1 MKKAIPV
8 LLASLVVGFVL
19 GYSMY
24 NKPHRDYATEEVA
37 KSWSS
42 TELVEWHTSHPE
54 SEHVQWQD
62 QVMQVSGNVTSVSDR
77 GIVLSP
83 GVVVTWEEGQQPASA
98 PESAVTIQGRL
109 VGFDDLFGEVRID
122 HARLVNGA
130 D

>member
-1 MKKAIPV
+1 MKKAIP
-8 LLASLVVGFVL
+8 LLVAALVAGFVL

-24 NKPHRDYATEEVA
+24 NKPHRDYASEEVA

-62 QVMQVSGNVTSVSDR
+62 QMMQVSGSVTSVSDR

-83 GVVVTWEEGQQPASA
+83 GVVVTWEEGQQPATA
-98 PESAVTIQGRL
+98 PEGSVTIQGRL

-122 HARLVNGA
+122 HARVVTGA

>member
-1 MKKAIPV
+1 MKKAIP
-8 LLASLVVGFVL
+8 LLVAALVAGFVL

-24 NKPHRDYATEEVA
+24 NKPHRDYASEEVA

-54 SEHVQWQD
+54 AEHAQWQD
-62 QVMQVSGNVTSVSDR
+62 EVMQVSGTVTSVSDR

-83 GVVVTWEEGQQPASA
+83 GVVVTWEEGHRPATA
-98 PESAVTIQGRL
+98 PNGALTIQGRL

-122 HARLVNGA
+122 HARVVRGA

>member
-42 TELVEWHTSHPE
+42 IELVEWHTSHPE

-83 GVVVTWEEGQQPASA
+83 GVVVTWEEGQQPATA

-122 HARLVNGA
+122 HARLVNGV

>member
-1 MKKAIPV
+1 MKKAIP
-8 LLASLVVGFVL
+8 LVVAALVAAFVVV
-19 GYSMY
+19 YSMY
-24 NKPHRDYATEEVA
+24 NKPHRDYASEEVA

-42 TELVEWHTSHPE
+42 TELVAWHTSHPA
-54 SEHVQWQD
+54 SEHVEWQD

-83 GVVVTWEEGQQPASA
+83 GAVVTWEEGRQPASA
-98 PESAVTIQGRL
+98 PEGAVTIQGRL

>member
-42 TELVEWHTSHPE
+42 IELVEWHTSHPE

-83 GVVVTWEEGQQPASA
+83 GVVVTWEEGQQPATA
-98 PESAVTIQGRL
+98 PESAVTIRAGGGVRRL
-109 VGFDDLFGEVRID
+109 VWRGPNRPCPPGQWR
-122 HARLVNGA
+122 
-130 D
+130 

>member
-8 LLASLVVGFVL
+8 LLASLAVGFVL

-83 GVVVTWEEGQQPASA
+83 GVVVTWEEGQQHASA
-98 PESAVTIQGRL
+98 PEGAVTIQGRL

-122 HARLVNGA
+122 HASLVNGA

>member
-24 NKPHRDYATEEVA
+24 NKPHRDYASEAVA

-54 SEHVQWQD
+54 SEHAQWQD
-62 QVMQVSGNVTSVSDR
+62 QVMQASGNVTSVSDR

-83 GVVVTWEEGQQPASA
+83 GVVVTWDEGHQPATA
-98 PESAVTIQGRL
+98 PEGAVTIQGRL

-122 HARLVNGA
+122 HARLVQSA

>member
-8 LLASLVVGFVL
+8 LLASLVAGFVL

-24 NKPHRDYATEEVA
+24 NKPHRDYASEEVA

-83 GVVVTWEEGQQPASA
+83 GVVVTWEEGQQPATA
-98 PESAVTIQGRL
+98 PEGAVTIQGRL

-122 HARLVNGA
+122 HAHLVNGA

>member
-8 LLASLVVGFVL
+8 LLASLVAGFVL

-24 NKPHRDYATEEVA
+24 NKPHRDYASEEVA

-42 TELVEWHTSHPE
+42 TELVEWHMSHPE

-83 GVVVTWEEGQQPASA
+83 GVVVT
-98 PESAVTIQGRL
+98 IQGRL

>member
-1 MKKAIPV
+1 MKKAIP
-8 LLASLVVGFVL
+8 LLVAALVAAFVVA
-19 GYSMY
+19 YSMY
-24 NKPHRDYATEEVA
+24 NKPHRDYASEEVA

-77 GIVLSP
+77 GILLSP
-83 GVVVTWEEGQQPASA
+83 GVVVTWEKDREPASA
-98 PESAVTIQGRL
+98 PEGAVTIQGRL

>member
-24 NKPHRDYATEEVA
+24 NKPHRDYASEAVA

-42 TELVEWHTSHPE
+42 TELVEWHTTHPE
-54 SEHVQWQD
+54 SEHAQWQD

-83 GVVVTWEEGQQPASA
+83 GVVVTWEEGHQPATA
-98 PESAVTIQGRL
+98 PVGAVTIQGRL

-122 HARLVNGA
+122 HARLVQSA

>member
-1 MKKAIPV
+1 MKKAIP
-8 LLASLVVGFVL
+8 LLVAAVVAAFVVA
-19 GYSMY
+19 YSMY
-24 NKPHRDYATEEVA
+24 NKPHRDYASEEVA

-42 TELVEWHTSHPE
+42 TELVEWHTSHPD

-62 QVMQVSGNVTSVSDR
+62 LVMQVSGNVMSVSDR

-83 GVVVTWEEGQQPASA
+83 GVVVIWEEGQQPASA
-98 PESAVTIQGRL
+98 PEGAVTIQGRL

-122 HARLVNGA
+122 HARVVNGA

>member
-1 MKKAIPV
+1 MKKAIPLLVAV
-8 LLASLVVGFVL
+8 LVAAFVVAH
-19 GYSMY
+19 SMY
-24 NKPHRDYATEEVA
+24 NKPHRDYASEEVA

-77 GIVLSP
+77 GILLSP
-83 GVVVTWEEGQQPASA
+83 GVVVTWEKDREPASA
-98 PESAVTIQGRL
+98 PEGAVTIQGRL

>member
-1 MKKAIPV
+1 MKKAIP
-8 LLASLVVGFVL
+8 LLVAALVAAFVVA
-19 GYSMY
+19 YSMY
-24 NKPHRDYATEEVA
+24 NKPHRDYASEEVA

-42 TELVEWHTSHPE
+42 TELVDWHRSHPE

-62 QVMQVSGNVTSVSDR
+62 QVMQVNGNVTSMSDR

-83 GVVVTWEEGQQPASA
+83 GVVVTWEVGQQPATA
-98 PESAVTIQGRL
+98 PEGVVKIQGRL

-122 HARLVNGA
+122 HASLVNGA

>member
-8 LLASLVVGFVL
+8 LLASLVAGFVL

-24 NKPHRDYATEEVA
+24 NKPHRDYVSEAVA

-54 SEHVQWQD
+54 SEHAQWQD

-83 GVVVTWEEGQQPASA
+83 GVVVTWEEGHQPATA
-98 PESAVTIQGRL
+98 PVGAVTIQGRL

-122 HARLVNGA
+122 HARLVQSA

>member
-1 MKKAIPV
+1 MKKAIP
-8 LLASLVVGFVL
+8 LLVAALVAAFVVA
-19 GYSMY
+19 YSMY
-24 NKPHRDYATEEVA
+24 NKPHRDYASEEVA

-42 TELVEWHTSHPE
+42 TELVDWHRSHPE

-62 QVMQVSGNVTSVSDR
+62 QVMQVNGNVTSGSDR

-83 GVVVTWEEGQQPASA
+83 GVVVTWEVGQQPATA
-98 PESAVTIQGRL
+98 PEGVVTIQGRL

-122 HARLVNGA
+122 HARLMNGA

>member
-19 GYSMY
+19 GYSTY
-24 NKPHRDYATEEVA
+24 NKPHRDYASEEVA

-83 GVVVTWEEGQQPASA
+83 GVVVTWEEGQQPATA
-98 PESAVTIQGRL
+98 PE
-109 VGFDDLFGEVRID
+109 
-122 HARLVNGA
+122 GA
-130 D
+130 